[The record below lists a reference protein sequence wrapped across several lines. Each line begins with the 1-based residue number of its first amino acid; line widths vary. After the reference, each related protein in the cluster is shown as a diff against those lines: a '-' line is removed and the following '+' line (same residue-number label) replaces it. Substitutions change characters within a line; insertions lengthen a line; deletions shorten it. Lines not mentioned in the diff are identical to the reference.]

1 MKVLPLASLALVAS
15 LSLTSCVTQS
25 GEVSEI
31 EKRNK
36 FDACVLD
43 YVSEEMNRTDD
54 GGGRQNYD
62 PEAWRRQGELA
73 CRDLLK

>member
-1 MKVLPLASLALVAS
+1 MKSLPLASLALVAS

-43 YVSEEMNRTDD
+43 FMADSKNQSVSSWKFDREKF
-54 GGGRQNYD
+54 RQ
-62 PEAWRRQGELA
+62 AGEIS
-73 CRDLLK
+73 CRHILRAP